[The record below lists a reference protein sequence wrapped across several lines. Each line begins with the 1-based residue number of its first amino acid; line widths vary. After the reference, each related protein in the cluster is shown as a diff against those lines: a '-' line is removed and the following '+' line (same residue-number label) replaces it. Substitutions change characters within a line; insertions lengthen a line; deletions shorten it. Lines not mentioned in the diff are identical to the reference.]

1 MLGLDST
8 GEEWS
13 MFYVFSKTAHA
24 VGANICLP
32 MLRLRSGL
40 DRLR

>member
-24 VGANICLP
+24 VGANI
-32 MLRLRSGL
+32 LRIKGNKG
-40 DRLR
+40 